1 MDSARKHRKSHHVFE
16 GLPKELYKLRKLQIK
31 KFKEAR
37 EREDTR
43 RILAKQTQ
51 INFLL
56 TANMLLQISLAVTLT
71 GFVYPFANY

>member
-37 EREDTR
+37 ERER
-43 RILAKQTQ
+43 TQ
-51 INFLL
+51 GVF
-56 TANMLLQISLAVTLT
+56 
-71 GFVYPFANY
+71 